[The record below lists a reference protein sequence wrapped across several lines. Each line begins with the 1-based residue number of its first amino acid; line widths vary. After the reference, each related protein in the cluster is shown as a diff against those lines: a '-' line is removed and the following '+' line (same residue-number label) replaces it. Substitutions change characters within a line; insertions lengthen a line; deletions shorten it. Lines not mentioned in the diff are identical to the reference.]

1 MRAAKWNRCVLI
13 GLAGLSAM
21 MGLNA
26 CARSGDAIQQNAREP
41 ITIANLMEPAPD
53 IARRNLLFGVGGR
66 RLQPPDAPFRFVR
79 EELGGASRKL
89 DVVDRNGITWN
100 VKFGAE
106 ARPEVT
112 ASRLLWA
119 VGYRQSPSYFVSQWQ
134 LEGGP
139 APGLQEGARFR
150 PDIGW
155 KVVDH
160 WEWQDN
166 PFRGSQELRAL
177 VVFMGLINN
186 WDLKKSQ
193 NVVLERPGEDPR
205 QIWIVGDLGATF
217 GGTGWL
223 THSKDDLADFEEEP
237 LVRGVDG
244 DHVDLALRVGYAR
257 EQGLDEDVRVGDVLW
272 LVERLQQLTDEQWLD
287 AFRAGGYSESE
298 SAAFV
303 GRLQEKVRE
312 GLRLAGP
319 SPPAADAE

>member
-1 MRAAKWNRCVLI
+1 
-13 GLAGLSAM
+13 
-21 MGLNA
+21 
-26 CARSGDAIQQNAREP
+26 
-41 ITIANLMEPAPD
+41 
-53 IARRNLLFGVGGR
+53 
-66 RLQPPDAPFRFVR
+66 
-79 EELGGASRKL
+79 
-89 DVVDRNGITWN
+89 
-100 VKFGAE
+100 
-106 ARPEVT
+106 
-112 ASRLLWA
+112 
-119 VGYRQSPSYFVSQWQ
+119 
-134 LEGGP
+134 
-139 APGLQEGARFR
+139 
-150 PDIGW
+150 
-155 KVVDH
+155 
-160 WEWQDN
+160 
-166 PFRGSQELRAL
+166 
-177 VVFMGLINN
+177 MGLINN